1 MPSGEQDCTVPL
13 LEGEAGGR
21 TWSRLGVSAGFLGGL
36 SSRPSSSRLF
46 SLQVPVPPRIFL
58 SMVYK
63 LEGPSDVGVALELTT
78 GSVGSC
84 HIGGISALNGE
95 GLGSAPASPCRSL
108 PSQSSS
114 GKRSLAG
121 CLGGGGCR
129 GSAGRPSL
137 CSCWSLGSR
146 PGQRGS
152 SLSRHL
158 WPLLGSI
165 ACCVGWTCAPAGLR
179 AGPPAGHGTERG
191 GVRGR
196 GRSQES

>member
-95 GLGSAPASPCRSL
+95 GMGSAPASPCRSL
-108 PSQSSS
+108 SSQRQLGEEESSRVPGVWGAAVGS
-114 GKRSLAG
+114 VGRS
-121 CLGGGGCR
+121 C
-129 GSAGRPSL
+129 L
-137 CSCWSLGSR
+137 CSCWRHWGPGPDREVHLSADTSGPCWAAQRAVWVGRVLPQDSGLG
-146 PGQRGS
+146 
-152 SLSRHL
+152 
-158 WPLLGSI
+158 LLP
-165 ACCVGWTCAPAGLR
+165 AMAP
-179 AGPPAGHGTERG
+179 RG
-191 GVRGR
+191 GGV
-196 GRSQES
+196 